1 MAHPYHQPLP
11 NLASALFSKQLL
23 AQASEPRAPWLQ
35 IVAQAL
41 PLTHVIDAARAV
53 MIDGA
58 GLVAIAP
65 QIGLLLAMA
74 AVFLAIGASLFRWE

>member
-1 MAHPYHQPLP
+1 
-11 NLASALFSKQLL
+11 
-23 AQASEPRAPWLQ
+23 
-35 IVAQAL
+35 
-41 PLTHVIDAARAV
+41 VIDAARAV

-65 QIGLLLAMA
+65 RIGLLLAMA